1 MIRDRL
7 GGRIFASLAIFSA
20 LLVAMT
26 APAAAAGG
34 GPNWDAETAPEGAV
48 EVDMTKAVHNMNWG
62 QSAESVRIYEADN
75 GSQTKVDA
83 EVNTTG
89 NPYTFK
95 YSNLNVSDW
104 SNFPRDTSASAI
116 DAAEWS
122 KDVSGSTG
130 SATIASTSTA
140 SGVDAVQLSTSGQAS
155 GDVAKFTFSNF
166 TIGSDEAKRYAQA
179 VYNANNVDSGATYE
193 LRFVDADGDYKT
205 VISNSTVAD
214 GIVEQEQLGSLATQ
228 GSGDGT
234 FNDIESVQVVVLD
247 ADADLTIVG
256 LNGEK
261 KSAYD
266 LGEQRVDTD
275 GDGSLDD
282 TVDVGQDYAGGD
294 VSLTGLDTLGGTFDD
309 AEIYQLTA
317 PFEFSGELA
326 DRQKLEQNE
335 DESTDGGNYP
345 GYKGTATVYV
355 AFELPDAYDLSFSGA
370 TLTDT
375 QAVTSDRLLSV
386 EYAEG
391 VGDTEFGNISDTT
404 WSDMSGS
411 YSGEGTDVEVDS
423 TIQVGSVNVL
433 KWTYKL
439 TPDQYDELGASSG
452 GGAGGAMG
460 VSGANIP
467 IIGGLIAT
475 AIAFLKRLG
484 S

>member
-7 GGRIFASLAIFSA
+7 GGRVFASLAIFSA

-34 GPNWDAETAPEGAV
+34 AVNWDAETAPEGAV
-48 EVDMTKAVHNMNWG
+48 EVDMTKAQHNMAWG
-62 QSAESVRIYEADN
+62 QSADSVRIYEGDN
-75 GSQTKVDA
+75 GEQTKVDA
-83 EVNTTG
+83 EINTTG
-89 NPYTFK
+89 NPYTFL
-95 YSNLNVSDW
+95 YSNLNVTDW
-104 SNFPRDTSASAI
+104 SNFPRSTSASAI

-130 SATIASTSTA
+130 TATIASTTTA
-140 SGVDAVQLSTSGQAS
+140 PGVDGVQLSTSGQAS

-166 TIGSDEAKRYAQA
+166 TIDSDEAKRYAQA
-179 VYNANNVDSGATYE
+179 VYNANSVDSGATYE
-193 LRFVDADGDYKT
+193 LRYVDADGDYKT

-214 GIVEQEQLGSLATQ
+214 GIVEQEQLGNLATE

-234 FNDIESVQVVVLD
+234 FNDIEKIQVVVLD
-247 ADADLTIVG
+247 ADADLTFVG

-275 GDGSLDD
+275 SDGSLDD
-282 TVDVGQDYAGGD
+282 TVDVGEDYAGGQ
-294 VSLTGLDTLGGTFDD
+294 VSLTGLDTLGETFDD
-309 AEIYQLTA
+309 AEIYELTV
-317 PFEFSGELA
+317 PVEFTGELA
-326 DRQKLEQNE
+326 DRTELEQTE

-345 GYKGTATVYV
+345 GYKGTSTIYV

-370 TLTDT
+370 ELVDT

-391 VGDTEFGNISDTT
+391 VGDTEFGNISDST

-411 YSGEGTDVEVDS
+411 YSGEGSTVTVDS

-433 KWTYKL
+433 QWTYKL
-439 TPDQYDELGASSG
+439 TPDQFDDLGATAG
-452 GGAGGAMG
+452 GGGSGAMG
-460 VSGANIP
+460 VAGANIP
-467 IIGGLIAT
+467 ILGGIIA
-475 AIAFLKRLG
+475 AAVAFLKRLG